1 MNGAMRAGWMLVLA
15 LACTSAAADI
25 YAFTDEAGVTHF
37 SNVPTDA
44 RYQRVLDDTGGP
56 VRGEV
61 RRDDRWLARSAE
73 FESLIERTARAVQ
86 LDPALLRA
94 IIAVESGFDPRAV
107 SRRGALGL
115 MQLMPATAKRFG
127 VSDAFDPAQ
136 NVAAGARY
144 LRVLT
149 DRFDD
154 DLELVLAAYN
164 AGEAAVERHGR
175 RIPPYR
181 ETRRYVPRVLQ
192 VYRTLLEPGQGG

>member
-1 MNGAMRAGWMLVLA
+1 MNGALRAGWILVLA
-15 LACTSAAADI
+15 LACTSTAADI